1 MVTAGPDHRLVYTN
15 DAYQKI
21 VGERRIGVPVREAFS
36 DLRQEGYFVLLDQV
50 LETGESLIMR
60 EMPFELGDYDP
71 LGRER
76 FSTVSMSKISIG
88 DEEGLMLVTVDV
100 TAQVES
106 AADSVAEGRRRFLQ
120 RYQSLLQL
128 ESQGVW
134 VTGQAGEVIEPSLG
148 WQRLTGQSWE
158 EHRGNGW
165 LDAVHPDD
173 RERAGERWARV
184 IEQLDRLD
192 EVFRVK
198 TSKGPYRHIRV
209 RAVPVVEGREVIE
222 WVGTITDVEQE
233 WREER
238 HRELLDRAAAVTADL
253 ASLDE
258 VLAALVDVIVPTVSD
273 GCGIYVLPEFEDESI
288 PTPFV
293 AQRLV
298 SIVRENDDPPPPG
311 PQPFDQDCDFVTA
324 IRTRR
329 PVHRVFSPGE
339 PPPGAVPPGAEA
351 WFGTARGNSL
361 ALVPVVVDGV
371 VAAVVHAA
379 VCGDREPLSEADVD
393 LLGRMLD
400 HAHTHL
406 SNAMR
411 FQRTQRIALA
421 LQNYLLPDPPRV
433 PGLEIT
439 ARYRPSAAAAEIGG
453 DWYDSFRLPDGS
465 AVLTVGD
472 VAGHDLAAA
481 VTMSQLRNM
490 LRGLAMDRREP
501 PGDIL
506 RRLNIAAESLYPDVT
521 ATCVLARLNG
531 PLGGGWRLEY
541 AVAGH
546 PPPLLV
552 TPRGEARYLE
562 DGLSPLLGVTCD
574 MPRDSATATL
584 PPHSTLL
591 LYTDGLV

>member
-1 MVTAGPDHRLVYTN
+1 
-15 DAYQKI
+15 
-21 VGERRIGVPVREAFS
+21 
-36 DLRQEGYFVLLDQV
+36 
-50 LETGESLIMR
+50 
-60 EMPFELGDYDP
+60 
-71 LGRER
+71 
-76 FSTVSMSKISIG
+76 
-88 DEEGLMLVTVDV
+88 
-100 TAQVES
+100 
-106 AADSVAEGRRRFLQ
+106 
-120 RYQSLLQL
+120 
-128 ESQGVW
+128 
-134 VTGQAGEVIEPSLG
+134 
-148 WQRLTGQSWE
+148 
-158 EHRGNGW
+158 
-165 LDAVHPDD
+165 
-173 RERAGERWARV
+173 
-184 IEQLDRLD
+184 
-192 EVFRVK
+192 
-198 TSKGPYRHIRV
+198 
-209 RAVPVVEGREVIE
+209 
-222 WVGTITDVEQE
+222 
-233 WREER
+233 
-238 HRELLDRAAAVTADL
+238 
-253 ASLDE
+253 
-258 VLAALVDVIVPTVSD
+258 
-273 GCGIYVLPEFEDESI
+273 
-288 PTPFV
+288 
-293 AQRLV
+293 
-298 SIVRENDDPPPPG
+298 
-311 PQPFDQDCDFVTA
+311 
-324 IRTRR
+324 
-329 PVHRVFSPGE
+329 
-339 PPPGAVPPGAEA
+339 
-351 WFGTARGNSL
+351 
-361 ALVPVVVDGV
+361 
-371 VAAVVHAA
+371 
-379 VCGDREPLSEADVD
+379 
-393 LLGRMLD
+393 MLD